1 VKKNVAILSGGF
13 SKEYDVSI
21 LSGDVIFENIDR
33 NKYSPFKI
41 VIKKDSWLYHS
52 SDGKKIAVNKED
64 FSIKIGKNR
73 INFDVIIIMIH
84 GSPGEDGIL
93 QSYFD
98 LLDIPYTGCDS
109 YTSSLTFNKRDCI
122 SVLNKYNIPTAKS
135 VHINGSD
142 IIEPTQIIDEL
153 GLPCFVKAN
162 KSGSSFGVFKVHSVS
177 ELSSA
182 IKKAFEFD
190 NEILIESFLEGT
202 EVSVGVM
209 KYKNETVVFG
219 ITELIS
225 ENDFFDYD
233 AKYHGQSQ
241 EITPA
246 NISTVQRK
254 NVSEIAV
261 KIYNKLGIKGISR
274 SEFIFVDQ
282 IPHFLELNSIP
293 GMTNESIFPK
303 QAKNIGISIKEIIDE
318 LIEQTLI

>member
-1 VKKNVAILSGGF
+1 VKKNVAILSGGYSREF
-13 SKEYDVSI
+13 DVSI
-21 LSGDVIFENIDR
+21 QSGDVIYENIDR

-52 SDGKKIAVNKED
+52 SDGEKIAVNKED
-64 FSIKIGKNR
+64 FSIKIGKKR

-135 VHINGSD
+135 VHVNSSD

-182 IKKAFEFD
+182 VKKAFEFD

-282 IPHFLELNSIP
+282 TPHFLELNSIP

>member
-1 VKKNVAILSGGF
+1 MKKNVAILSGGYSREF
-13 SKEYDVSI
+13 DVSI
-21 LSGDVIFENIDR
+21 QSGDVIYENIDR

-52 SDGKKIAVNKED
+52 SDGEKIAVNKED
-64 FSIKIGKNR
+64 FSIKIGKKR

-135 VHINGSD
+135 VHVNGSD

-282 IPHFLELNSIP
+282 TPHFLELNSIP

>member
-1 VKKNVAILSGGF
+1 MKKNVAILSGGYSREF
-13 SKEYDVSI
+13 DVSI
-21 LSGDVIFENIDR
+21 QSGDVIYENIDR

-52 SDGKKIAVNKED
+52 SDGEKIAVNKED
-64 FSIKIGKNR
+64 FSIKIGKKR

-135 VHINGSD
+135 VHVNGSD

-182 IKKAFEFD
+182 VKKAFEFD

-282 IPHFLELNSIP
+282 TPHFLELNSIP

>member
-1 VKKNVAILSGGF
+1 MKKNVAILSGGF

-135 VHINGSD
+135 VHVNGSD
-142 IIEPTQIIDEL
+142 IIDPTQIIDEL

-282 IPHFLELNSIP
+282 TPHFLELNSIP